1 MKKKRWKPLVA
12 TGSVLLA
19 GMIASL
25 AIMNN
30 GIRAEAADTFM
41 GIQKLITDVSNQYEQ
56 DGQKYTILEIV
67 PDRAAAQI
75 GYFFDGKEP
84 ALSTWDTTEN
94 RWISWKEQLGKC
106 VDADARKKLIDG
118 DESSGDI
125 GLKGKLSEYYTKV
138 GLGTVDTTGR
148 DVPVSFSDQPYEESA
163 VPADGFE
170 RIDSP
175 GEKKKGWFTPLDAQG
190 NGYHVVFE
198 AQQYNSTEGAEGS
211 AANVVYYTVKEANE
225 VTNANRANIPNG
237 TTLYTKASFDGTSE
251 YYVKAYTLVE
261 TESGMQIVSRTEGE
275 TETTSEEDT
284 SEEATSEESTSGEG
298 TSEEETKG
306 SSAEETSTEE
316 TSEGESSEG
325 ETETSSEGESSE
337 GESSAESGT
346 GTSSERTGENTAQQT
361 ALVAEKTA
369 AVTSYSVSE
378 NQSGIGRSVQEPV
391 KESKAEDP
399 EEEEAEEEPA
409 QDPEGDPEEEE
420 PAQDPEE
427 ENPEEEETG
436 TGVDADI
443 LREETTTY
451 YYVTFEKMNTTPT
464 DGDVVYVVDEDSIQ
478 SSATAGY
485 KFEEDENGQEYVL
498 GKKTF
503 YCKNAFQNNEWFK
516 QYALNMTQEEYED
529 FPVEVLSYTPD
540 EINVMVTAGTLPEF
554 DFLYLNS
561 GTEAGW
567 KYAAAADVGQNLA
580 ADISP
585 QAASQIFTKVREG
598 AIPCLIDG
606 RILYGTTAAIKKN
619 EALKDR
625 AIFKLSLLLAQE
637 ALESITYTF
646 DEADADTLWNTL
658 PTGSADGNFTT
669 DHIYVHTADGHSI
682 VNADFFRYTIYKA
695 GEDVP
700 DGFRKVLEEIELENL
715 YRKSDTSGTYAQLPT
730 DISQATCIR
739 HIMNYKNRRNV
750 NPKETIKILEIQP
763 ALTTKAELDLNQVQK
778 WAPDVKKVET
788 TIMTTA
794 EFIGKIDTLNDAYDL
809 IYIGTSTEHMN
820 VKDGETV
827 FNDTE
832 MNGLI
837 YYNVGDR
844 RVVGLMLAGLLD
856 TEYKNNNRNDKPYH
870 YNFVR
875 YGGNDITEE
884 KEKALLDFL
893 SGSYPVVVSDDF
905 IEAPVT
911 VYSDA
916 NYRKNE
922 VSLRVGDYTTE
933 QLTALG
939 VKNNDI
945 SSVRV
950 KDGYKLTVYDYDN
963 FVGTPLAT
971 FTKDDNYIGDNGID
985 ANDKISSLKVE
996 KIGNPKP
1003 GIDGHHIDNCTYIY
1017 DFVQTAL
1024 DKQYSNFY
1032 IKGEIEPQSELFQFY
1047 LNRPKVSFTSFT
1059 PNGSTG
1065 VSAQND
1071 AYYISPDVYGV
1082 YNLQFDFSIQNEG
1095 AASADTRYRC
1105 ELYIDVNAD
1114 GKFSGEEAVGDV
1126 VITQNGNYVSAD
1138 QIYAGNS
1145 YTLSREIMDEYKGV
1159 LPWKVEIC
1167 QVDNG
1172 NIYTSQTGFTKL
1184 QGMEQEVLNICQISR
1199 TKDENVIIDLEK
1211 EIAKEG
1217 SAFHTLIYGG
1227 YDTGGNYYNGVSNEF
1242 DIKVKCISIDDFE
1255 NIYYGRN
1262 GQTANPDYLSGFNML
1277 ILGFSDMYGDFS
1289 GDETT
1294 GPMSEIV
1301 KFINSG
1307 KSVLLAHDTTSF
1319 FNVTGT
1325 DGYLNRTDTNTTGR
1339 NIGYPN
1345 ASTLNKY
1352 VRPIVGM
1359 DRYGILAPSSA
1370 SGVLQKGNVL
1380 TQGTDAY
1387 NAVVDSG
1394 KDVAYKPRSNKKETV
1409 PEVQGYTY
1417 QLINAK
1423 DKTFQY
1429 WDAVNW
1435 INIYSYDW
1443 RYLFSTEAEKRN
1455 VIGDADE
1462 FTNTYRNIRYDQV
1475 WCGNNNS
1482 YNEEPEAYGEIGN
1495 GGVDNGQVDQ
1505 LMVTQVNKGQITEY
1519 PYKIAEK
1526 FEVAQTHSQYYELDY
1541 TADDDNDGQSDLVVW
1556 YCLGGR
1562 NTSSQS
1568 ETVYSQ
1574 SPNDVRNNYY
1584 IYNKGNITYTGMGH
1598 SASFDNVDDYTW
1610 EEAKLFINT
1619 MIASYNA
1626 GIKNPTITLQENK
1639 NVNAPQQTVLY
1650 RYYDAESSI
1659 DSTMDVSEPYEKV
1672 YFTVR
1677 DVNLTKGSRN
1687 IAVNAFYNDPEG
1699 DKEITVGGEK
1709 IRVRTL
1715 ERNIYNASDN
1725 TPANPDELKSR
1736 GIYYINVPK
1745 SVLANCE
1752 RGLTLYFEA
1761 QSIISSRNNRIETDK
1776 VYASLDVLQTYLFDL
1791 N

>member
-19 GMIASL
+19 VVIVSL

-41 GIQKLITDVSNQYEQ
+41 GIQKLIADVSRQYEQ

-67 PDRAAAQI
+67 PNREAAQI
-75 GYFFDGKEP
+75 CYFFDGQEP
-84 ALSTWDTTEN
+84 ALSTWNDTEK
-94 RWISWKEQLGKC
+94 RWISWKEQLGEC
-106 VDADARKKLIDG
+106 VDAEARKNLIDG
-118 DESSGDI
+118 DEAGDT
-125 GLKGKLSEYYTKV
+125 GLKGKLSEYYAKV
-138 GLGTVDTTGR
+138 GLDTVDTTGM
-148 DVPVSFSDQPYEESA
+148 DVPVSFSNDSYEESP
-163 VPADGFE
+163 VPRDGFE

-175 GEKKKGWFTPLDAQG
+175 GEKKTGWFVPQDPAG
-190 NGYHVVFE
+190 EGYHVVFK
-198 AQQYNSTEGAEGS
+198 AQQWYNNPEGAEGS
-211 AANVVYYTVKEANE
+211 TANVVYYQVKSAEE
-225 VTNANRANIPNG
+225 VTGENITTIPSG
-237 TTLYTKASFDGTSE
+237 TTLYTKTSFQGTE
-251 YYVKAYTLVE
+251 ATAYYVKAYTLGE
-261 TESGMQIVSRTEGE
+261 AESGMQIVSRTEGE
-275 TETTSEEDT
+275 TE
-284 SEEATSEESTSGEG
+284 
-298 TSEEETKG
+298 ET
-306 SSAEETSTEE
+306 SAEETSAEE
-316 TSEGESSEG
+316 TSEEGTSAEETSAEETSAQETSTEESSAE
-325 ETETSSEGESSE
+325 ESSVETSSEGESSK
-337 GESSAESGT
+337 GKSGSESGM
-346 GTSSERTGENTAQQT
+346 GTASEGPGENVKQHATF
-361 ALVAEKTA
+361 VAEKTA
-369 AVTSYSVSE
+369 DVSAYSVSG
-378 NQSGIGRSVQEPV
+378 NQSGVGKVVQEPV
-391 KESKAEDP
+391 KGSEADDPAEEP
-399 EEEEAEEEPA
+399 EE
-409 QDPEGDPEEEE
+409 DPEEEE
-420 PAQDPEE
+420 PAREPEAE
-427 ENPEEEETG
+427 PDKEDPEEEETG
-436 TGVDADI
+436 TGVEAD
-443 LREETTTY
+443 LLPDETTTN
-451 YYVTFEKMNTTPT
+451 YYVTFEKMDTAGLT
-464 DGDVVYVVDEDSIQ
+464 DGSVVYVVDAESIQ
-478 SSATAGY
+478 TSATAGY
-485 KFEEDENGQEYVL
+485 KFEENENGQEYVL

-503 YCKNAFQNNEWFK
+503 YCKNVFQNNEWFK
-516 QYALNMTQEEYED
+516 RYALNMTQEEYED

-540 EINVMVTAGTLPEF
+540 EINEMVTNNSLPAF

-567 KYAAAADVGQNLA
+567 KYATAANAGQKQA
-580 ADISP
+580 EDISP
-585 QAASQIFTKVREG
+585 DAASQIFTKVRDG

-606 RILYGTTAAIKKN
+606 RILYDTTGTVKKN
-619 EALKDR
+619 DALKDT

-646 DEADADTLWNTL
+646 DEANADTLWDTL

-669 DHIYVHTADGHSI
+669 DHIYVHTAALHSI
-682 VNADFFRYTIYKA
+682 VNADFSKNTIYKA

-700 DGFRKVLEEIELENL
+700 DGFRKVLDEIELENL

-763 ALTTKAELDLNQVQK
+763 ALTTKAELDLNQIKK

-875 YGGNDITEE
+875 YGGNDITQE

-916 NYRKNE
+916 NYQKNE
-922 VSLRVGDYTTE
+922 VSLRVGEYTTA
-933 QLTALG
+933 QLEALG

-950 KDGYKLTVYDYDN
+950 KEGYKLTVYDGNN
-963 FVGTPLAT
+963 FEVELAT
-971 FTKDDNYIGDNGID
+971 FTQNDNYTGDNGVH
-985 ANDKISSLKVE
+985 ANDNISSLKVE
-996 KIGNPKP
+996 KIGSTKP
-1003 GIDGHHIDNCTYIY
+1003 TIDGHHIDNCTYIY

-1126 VITQNGNYVSAD
+1126 VITQNGGYVSSD

-1145 YTLSREIMDEYKGV
+1145 YSLSREIMDEYKGV
-1159 LPWKVEIC
+1159 LPWKVEVC

-1227 YDTGGNYYNGVSNEF
+1227 YDTSGNYYNGVSNEF

-1289 GDETT
+1289 GDATT

-1319 FNVTGT
+1319 FNVTDT
-1325 DGYLNRTDTNTTGR
+1325 NGYLNRTDNNTTGR
-1339 NIGYPN
+1339 DIGYPN

-1352 VRPIVGM
+1352 VRPLVGM

-1387 NAVVDSG
+1387 NTVVGSG

-1423 DKTFQY
+1423 DKTFQN
-1429 WDAVNW
+1429 WNAVNW

-1443 RYLFSTEAEKRN
+1443 HYLFSSEEEKKK
-1455 VIGDADE
+1455 VIGDANE

-1475 WCGNNNS
+1475 WCGYGNS
-1482 YNEEPEAYGEIGN
+1482 YNEEPAAYGEVGN

-1505 LMVTQVNKGQITEY
+1505 LTVTQVNKGQITEY

-1526 FEVAQTHSQYYELDY
+1526 FEVAQTHAQYYELDY

-1562 NTSSQS
+1562 NTNDQS
-1568 ETVYSQ
+1568 ETIYSQ

-1639 NVNAPQQTVLY
+1639 NVNAQEQTVLY

-1659 DSTMDVSEPYEKV
+1659 DSAMDVSEPYEKV

-1709 IRVRTL
+1709 IRVRAL

-1725 TPANPDELKSR
+1725 IPVNPDELKSR

-1761 QSIISSRNNRIETDK
+1761 QSIISSQNNRIETDK